1 MAVAGISRAVLL
13 ALDTAPGKATY
24 DAVYGGEALLNRALV
39 ALSKAGIQSARIICH
54 EAHREKIAALIGKV
68 RSRLALDCDIS
79 PIQSGETVSQTVSRL
94 VEEWDTSFLLFETNQ
109 VVHPTLF
116 AQLAQFA
123 VSPKP
128 VLGVYKNVWLNEGKV
143 GFASAFPDKFKVI
156 FAHPQSFTKIAL
168 NKSVFQ
174 SNTFDAE
181 PAHPAEIS
189 PSFSNG
195 IFSTDMV
202 VCHRVHLEQFS
213 WNNVADLIQQWQKQ
227 QLVRLGFVEN
237 VWWLAVTGR
246 ELQEERSEF
255 FWRIAFKEIS
265 GEFSKLVNSH
275 LSKPLTF
282 MFVRLGF
289 SPNAISI
296 LELGL
301 FLVSSA
307 FLLIPQYWAILVFAV
322 VWQFSAGVLDRCDG
336 EVARIRNYESEAGAR
351 FDMLI
356 DDLRFALPFVF
367 LAIACYRESHRDL
380 GYLVVALATCAWYGS
395 AVIYQSRFLRRA
407 GYVSI
412 QAMGV
417 DFLKTQAESR
427 WFALFRRIQP
437 FTKGD
442 IRTFYIF
449 LASFFGNKSVL
460 FWILVAYAWPLGAS
474 YFFTVLKFRNPPA
487 SAPATV
493 ARVSERDPTHDGL
506 NREIP

>member
-1 MAVAGISRAVLL
+1 MAAAGITKAVLS
-13 ALDTAPGKATY
+13 ALNTEPSGAKY
-24 DAVYGGEALLNRALV
+24 DAVYGGEPLLTRALV
-39 ALSKAGIQSARIICH
+39 ALSKAGIRSARIICH
-54 EAHREKIAALIGKV
+54 EGHREKIAALIGTA
-68 RSRLALDCDIS
+68 RIRIALDYDIS
-79 PIQSGETVSQTVSRL
+79 PIRTGETLSHVVSRL
-94 VEEWDTSFLLFETNQ
+94 VEHWDTSFLLFETNR
-109 VVHPTLF
+109 VVHPTFF

-123 VSPKP
+123 ASPKP
-128 VLGVYKNVWLNEGKV
+128 VLGVYKHVWLTEGKV
-143 GFASAFPDKFKVI
+143 AFESGFPDKFKVI
-156 FAHPQSFTKIAL
+156 FARPESFTKIAL
-168 NKSVFQ
+168 DKTVFQ
-174 SNTFDAE
+174 SNTFDVR
-181 PAHPAEIS
+181 PAQSTEVSSAL
-189 PSFSNG
+189 SNG
-195 IFSTDMV
+195 IFSTDVV
-202 VCHRVHLEQFS
+202 VCHRVHLQHRS
-213 WNNVADLIQQWQKQ
+213 WNNVADLIQHWHKQ
-227 QLVRLGFVEN
+227 QLLRLGFVEN
-237 VWWLAVTGR
+237 VWWLPVTGR
-246 ELQEERSEF
+246 ESQEERKEF

-282 MFVRLGF
+282 LFVRFGF

-301 FLVSSA
+301 FLFASA
-307 FLLIPQYWAILVFAV
+307 FLLIPQYWAMLVFAF

-367 LAIACYRESHRDL
+367 LTIACYFESHRDL
-380 GYLVVALATCAWYGS
+380 GQLVVALATAAWYGS
-395 AVIYQSRFLRRA
+395 AVVYHNRFLRRA

-417 DFLKTQAESR
+417 DFLKTQAETR
-427 WFALFRRIQP
+427 WFAVFRKIQP

-449 LASFFGNKSVL
+449 MASFLGNKSVL
-460 FWILVAYAWPLGAS
+460 FWMLVAYAWPLGAS

-493 ARVSERDPTHDGL
+493 A
-506 NREIP
+506 

>member
-1 MAVAGISRAVLL
+1 MGVAGITKAVLL
-13 ALDTAPGKATY
+13 ALDTAPTEARY
-24 DAVYGGEALLNRALV
+24 DAVYGGEPLLTRALV
-39 ALSKAGIQSARIICH
+39 ALSKAGIRSVWIICH
-54 EAHREKIAALIGKV
+54 ERQRENIAALIK
-68 RSRLALDCDIS
+68 RARTRLAVDYDIS
-79 PIQSGETVSQTVSRL
+79 PIRPGEMLSETVSRL
-94 VEEWDTSFLLFETNQ
+94 VEQWDTAFLLFETNK
-109 VVHPTLF
+109 VVHPTFF

-123 VSPKP
+123 ASPKP
-128 VLGVYKNVWLNEGKV
+128 LLVVYKHVWLTEGKIA
-143 GFASAFPDKFKVI
+143 FASAFPDKFKVI
-156 FAHPQSFTKIAL
+156 FAHPESFTKVAL
-168 NKSVFQ
+168 DKSVFQ
-174 SNTFDAE
+174 SNTVDVG

-189 PSFSNG
+189 PSLSNG
-195 IFSTDMV
+195 IFSTDVV
-202 VCHRVHLEQFS
+202 VCQRVHLEHLS
-213 WNNVADLIQQWQKQ
+213 WSDVTDLIQHWQKQ
-227 QLVRLGFVEN
+227 QLLRLGFVEN
-237 VWWLAVTGR
+237 VWWLPVTGR
-246 ELQEERSEF
+246 ESQEERTDF

-282 MFVRLGF
+282 LFVRFGF

-301 FLVSSA
+301 FLVASA

-336 EVARIRNYESEAGAR
+336 EVARIRNYESAAGAR

-367 LAIACYRESHRDL
+367 LTIACYRESHRDL
-380 GYLVVALATCAWYGS
+380 GYLVVALATAAWYGS
-395 AVIYQSRFLRRA
+395 AVVYHNRFLRRA

-417 DFLKTQAESR
+417 DFLKTQAETR
-427 WFALFRRIQP
+427 WFAVFRKIQP

-460 FWILVAYAWPLGAS
+460 FWLLVAYAWPLGAS
-474 YFFTVLKFRNPPA
+474 YFFTVLKFRQPSA

-493 ARVSERDPTHDGL
+493 A
-506 NREIP
+506 